1 MRRII
6 SSVGIFMMLL
16 AFAAPVF
23 GQSRDWRLEH
33 AEYGAGNT
41 WVNVTSVVRSL
52 IREHRLDM
60 RVDNATLGGDPAPG
74 YPKTLRLREVNDAGE
89 ERVLSFPEKTIVQIS
104 ISARRQDR
112 RDFGARAGEDR
123 NAPLAITRATYGAEG
138 HWFNVT
144 GLLNANIQDNRLVI
158 EVNNATM
165 GGDPAYGFPKTLRVW
180 YSYRGRDF
188 AVTAAENS
196 TLALP
201 ADGGM
206 AAGGERFDSERQS
219 DARDDHAEYARQP
232 RLRIL
237 RADYGADGRFADVTG
252 LLAGQIQ
259 DGRLSMMV
267 DNASMG
273 GDPADNHRK
282 TLTVWY
288 VADGRP
294 AMETVGEGGML
305 SLPAEADFFQGRLRV
320 MRAQYGA
327 DFRYFDVTGRLNSLI
342 QDDQLNLRIDNGT
355 MGGDPAPDRRKRLT
369 VIYLF
374 DGRMYRALVDEHGS
388 LDLPE
393 GGIPLAEN
401 PSAALEILHATYGA
415 EGQRADVTDRVRA
428 FMSGN
433 RLEFQVS
440 NDALGGDPAPGLHK
454 QLRVIY
460 RWRGVR
466 YEAVAAEGATLAIP

>member
-1 MRRII
+1 MKRII
-6 SSVGIFMMLL
+6 LNAGIFAMFL
-16 AFAAPVF
+16 ALAVPVF
-23 GQSRDWRLEH
+23 GQGRDWHLEH

-41 WVNVTSVVRSL
+41 WANVTPVVRSL

-74 YPKTLRLREVNDAGE
+74 SPKTLRLREVNDAGE

-104 ISARRQDR
+104 VSAQRR
-112 RDFGARAGEDR
+112 RDHEARAGEDGD
-123 NAPLAITRATYGAEG
+123 APLAITRATYGAEG
-138 HWFNVT
+138 HWFDVT
-144 GLLNANIQDNRLVI
+144 GLLNSNIQSNRLVMA
-158 EVNNATM
+158 VNNSTM
-165 GGDPAYGFPKTLRVW
+165 GGDPAYGFPKALRVW

-188 AVTAAENS
+188 AVTVAENS

-206 AAGGERFDSERQS
+206 AANGERFDSERQG
-219 DARDDHAEYARQP
+219 DFGRDSNAAFVRRP

-237 RADYGADGRFADVTG
+237 RADYGADGRFADVTS
-252 LLAGQIQ
+252 LLAAQIQ
-259 DGRLSMMV
+259 DGRLGMMV
-267 DNASMG
+267 DNATMG

-282 TLTVWY
+282 ALTVWY

-327 DFRYFDVTGRLNSLI
+327 DFRYFDVTDRLNSLI
-342 QDDQLNLRIDNGT
+342 QNDQLNLTIDNST
-355 MGGDPAPDRRKRLT
+355 MDGDPAPDQRKRLT

-374 DGRMYRALVDEHGS
+374 DGRVYRAVVDEHGP

-393 GGIPLAEN
+393 GGAPLAEN
-401 PSAALEILHATYGA
+401 PSAALEILHATYGV
-415 EGQRADVTDRVRA
+415 EGQRVDVTDRVRA
-428 FMSGN
+428 FVSGN

-440 NDALGGDPAPGLHK
+440 NGSLGGDPAPGRHK
-454 QLRVIY
+454 QLRVVY

-466 YEAVAAEGATLAIP
+466 YEAVAGEGSTLAIP